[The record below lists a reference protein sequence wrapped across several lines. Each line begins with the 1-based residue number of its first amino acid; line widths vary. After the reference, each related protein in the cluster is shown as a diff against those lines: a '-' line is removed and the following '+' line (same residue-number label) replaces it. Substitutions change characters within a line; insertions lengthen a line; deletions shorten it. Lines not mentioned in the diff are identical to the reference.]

1 MHGNQWVLKIAVLKY
16 YSVSKRGTTAKS
28 NPKQATDPISLH
40 TKFGDNSSNTFPL
53 NERKPCVT
61 PDIGR
66 RTSDGG
72 KSKNNISTPQG
83 GGHNDVHLALARGEA
98 TAVVLLDQSAA
109 FDTIDHG
116 TLLGCLSSWF
126 GISGVVLEWFKSYL
140 SDHLQCV
147 KIGSILSGAKKLLC
161 GVPQGSVLGPILFS
175 LYTTPLSKVIQN
187 HPGIGFHFYADDTQL
202 YVHLTHKNVSHAF
215 DRLERCLEDVK
226 KWLSANKLKLNPDKT
241 EFIVFGSKIHREKLD
256 KSFPVNI
263 LGNFLSLVGVVR
275 NLGVWFD
282 SDFSFSRHVQNIC
295 KSCFAQ
301 IRDLRRLRG
310 YLTHHAA
317 LMAANALVGSRL
329 DYCNSLFRS
338 LSALDL
344 RKLQC
349 VQNSLARIVTNTT
362 KYSHITPV
370 RKILHWLPI
379 EQRSIFK
386 TALLV
391 YKFLNCG
398 QPRYFAPFLK
408 PRQSVYNTRKAK
420 LSVCSLRFP
429 TLPPHYISLLS
440 ISASALLMTLQRF
453 GMICLMMY
461 VRPLLSTHSEGSSKP
476 ISSHKH
482 ICPDFCFEIPSFL
495 SVALTFA
502 MSQVYDYSF
511 LLLFGAPRVCLWIE
525 IRRYKNTIRIRIRT
539 S

>member
-1 MHGNQWVLKIAVLKY
+1 M
-16 YSVSKRGTTAKS
+16 
-28 NPKQATDPISLH
+28 
-40 TKFGDNSSNTFPL
+40 
-53 NERKPCVT
+53 
-61 PDIGR
+61 
-66 RTSDGG
+66 
-72 KSKNNISTPQG
+72 
-83 GGHNDVHLALARGEA
+83 
-98 TAVVLLDQSAA
+98 
-109 FDTIDHG
+109 
-116 TLLGCLSSWF
+116 
-126 GISGVVLEWFKSYL
+126 
-140 SDHLQCV
+140 QCV
-147 KIGSILSGAKKLLC
+147 KIGSILFGAKKLLC
-161 GVPQGSVLGPILFS
+161 GVLQGSVLGPIPFS
-175 LYTTPLSKVIQN
+175 LYTTPLSKVIRN
-187 HPGIGFHFYADDTQL
+187 HPGIGFHFCADDTQL

-241 EFIVFGSKIHREKLD
+241 EFIVFGSKIHREKLN

-263 LGNFLSLVGVVR
+263 LGNFLSPVGEVR

-301 IRDLRRLRG
+301 IRDLRHLRG

-317 LMAANALVGSRL
+317 LMVANALVGSRL

-338 LSALDL
+338 VSALDL

-408 PRQSVYNTRKAK
+408 PRQSVYNTRRSQAEAHFAT
-420 LSVCSLRFP
+420 SL
-429 TLPPHYISLLS
+429 YK
-440 ISASALLMTLQRF
+440 
-453 GMICLMMY
+453 
-461 VRPLLSTHSEGSSKP
+461 SSKHFGLSFAYDAP
-476 ISSHKH
+476 KIWNDL
-482 ICPDFCFEIPSFL
+482 PDDVRSATSLHSFRRKL
-495 SVALTFA
+495 KAYLFA
-502 MSQVYDYSF
+502 QAY
-511 LLLFGAPRVCLWIE
+511 PP
-525 IRRYKNTIRIRIRT
+525 
-539 S
+539 